1 MDEQRANQR
10 LLMAAFNAFDKVG
23 RELNIDAAELAERID
38 LTLVLRTLAVSAST
52 LTDIATALDPADF
65 PETIRILR
73 DIRIALQPVQQAAGR
88 D

>member
-52 LTDIATALDPADF
+52 LTDIATALHPADF